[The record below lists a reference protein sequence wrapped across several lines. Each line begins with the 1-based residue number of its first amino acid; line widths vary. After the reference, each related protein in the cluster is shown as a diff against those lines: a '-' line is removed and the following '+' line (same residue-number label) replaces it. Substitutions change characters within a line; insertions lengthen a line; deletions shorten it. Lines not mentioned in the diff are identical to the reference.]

1 MPGIWYN
8 DYETGHVFE
17 FGNVTMV
24 EEEIIDFA
32 TKYDP
37 QPFHIDKSAAAAGM
51 YGGIIA
57 SGWHTVSVCMRIIV
71 DNMMGPDSGSLGS
84 PGLSEVSW
92 PKPVR
97 PGDTLR
103 LRAEILEKIP
113 SKSKRDRGFWR
124 VRFAALNQNNEE
136 VAVMVPMQYFMK
148 RPLDQG

>member
-1 MPGIWYN
+1 MPGVWYD
-8 DYETGHVFE
+8 DYDAGHVFE
-17 FGNVTMV
+17 FGDVTMV
-24 EEEIIDFA
+24 EDEIIDFA
-32 TKYDP
+32 TKFDP
-37 QPFHIDKSAAAAGM
+37 QPFHVDKLAAADGM

-57 SGWHTVSVCMRIIV
+57 SGWHTVSVCMRMIV

-113 SKSKRDRGFWR
+113 SKSKPDRGFWR
-124 VRFAALNQNNEE
+124 VRFAALNQHDEE

-148 RPLDQG
+148 RPAEQS